1 MAKRDAVLKKPK
13 DTVPIAVKREV
24 SRITKE
30 SLTEWLWFTALQ
42 EKCSNEKEEGVN
54 DAKPSS
60 L

>member
-1 MAKRDAVLKKPK
+1 MRSLKKPK
-13 DTVPIAVKREV
+13 DTVRIAERREA

-54 DAKPSS
+54 DTKPIS

>member
-1 MAKRDAVLKKPK
+1 MHSLKRPK
-13 DTVPIAVKREV
+13 DTVPIAVKREA

-30 SLTEWLWFTALQ
+30 SLTEWLWFMALQ

-54 DAKPSS
+54 DTKSIS